1 MKQKQESQ
9 INLTFIWSIYLWQGI
24 KYIQWGKDRLF
35 NKFCW
40 EKWTAIYKK
49 NHIGLVTP
57 YTQINLKWIK
67 YFSIRSEIIKFLE
80 ENINS
85 TLFDRV
91 KLLLDLSPQSRE
103 AKAKI
108 SKWDLIRVKKLFY
121 SEGNDQQNEKAASW
135 IGEDIASDIS
145 GNGLMHKLCKNSY
158 NSIY

>member
-1 MKQKQESQ
+1 M
-9 INLTFIWSIYLWQGI
+9 
-24 KYIQWGKDRLF
+24 
-35 NKFCW
+35 
-40 EKWTAIYKK
+40 
-49 NHIGLVTP
+49 
-57 YTQINLKWIK
+57 
-67 YFSIRSEIIKFLE
+67 
-80 ENINS
+80 
-85 TLFDRV
+85 
-91 KLLLDLSPQSRE
+91 DLSPQSRE